1 MTSIQSQVV
10 NKLCSLLEQ
19 RPTTFEITILS
30 APVEGD
36 SEGSKAA
43 KKNILSLDESLI
55 IVEGAHLGLD
65 ARSLP
70 WMTQEIRQE
79 YKRLRKEE
87 TENLLAVTSCLLLVN
102 PDHSTAWADRRRSL
116 LPRDNIETWQQE
128 LEYLNLLM
136 TQHSKAPSSWGHRKY
151 VIRQILKYL
160 DDESTLIKE
169 EIRVCREV
177 AERYPKN
184 YYAWTH
190 RRYLWTIF
198 SSTAS
203 LLQMEW
209 EDIVDQW
216 LPQHISDHS
225 AAHYGSQVLMVWMNH
240 IAKQDPLAV
249 VSVATEAM
257 AKVRTLVDRH
267 EEHETLWILRRLVV
281 RILLEH
287 SRHDSRM
294 IDIVMEDITQVQ
306 EKDATAGLVHFL
318 TFQAWVY
325 HISHDV
331 GYQNELFPN
340 KGGPVQI
347 LSTLRDHP
355 RVYHELWKQTT
366 PNQ

>member
-79 YKRLRKEE
+79 YKRLRKEG

-136 TQHSKAPSSWGHRKY
+136 TQHSKA
-151 VIRQILKYL
+151 
-160 DDESTLIKE
+160 
-169 EIRVCREV
+169 
-177 AERYPKN
+177 
-184 YYAWTH
+184 
-190 RRYLWTIF
+190 
-198 SSTAS
+198 
-203 LLQMEW
+203 
-209 EDIVDQW
+209 
-216 LPQHISDHS
+216 
-225 AAHYGSQVLMVWMNH
+225 
-240 IAKQDPLAV
+240 
-249 VSVATEAM
+249 
-257 AKVRTLVDRH
+257 
-267 EEHETLWILRRLVV
+267 
-281 RILLEH
+281 
-287 SRHDSRM
+287 
-294 IDIVMEDITQVQ
+294 
-306 EKDATAGLVHFL
+306 
-318 TFQAWVY
+318 
-325 HISHDV
+325 
-331 GYQNELFPN
+331 
-340 KGGPVQI
+340 
-347 LSTLRDHP
+347 
-355 RVYHELWKQTT
+355 
-366 PNQ
+366 